1 MSTELV
7 RKEQR
12 LLSVEEL
19 KAREREIAEQVKGL
33 PDRYAEARKDDLRE
47 YGRRKSAG
55 SSTSVGDKHRRRVV
69 SEEDRLRVEA
79 RRARLA
85 RLEAEY
91 GIAEADLE
99 SVREEQREARAAIA
113 PVREKVEA
121 ARAELDEVEKPL
133 RFIESRRSKAARRA
147 ATLRGEIN
155 ELRGSL

>member
-1 MSTELV
+1 MSMTTKTQE
-7 RKEQR
+7 KT
-12 LLSVEEL
+12 VEEL
-19 KAREREIAEQVKGL
+19 KVREREIAEQVKGL
-33 PDRYAEARKDDLRE
+33 PDRYAEAREADLRE

-99 SVREEQREARAAIA
+99 SVREEQRGARAAIA

-133 RFIESRRSKAARRA
+133 RFIESRRSKAAQKA